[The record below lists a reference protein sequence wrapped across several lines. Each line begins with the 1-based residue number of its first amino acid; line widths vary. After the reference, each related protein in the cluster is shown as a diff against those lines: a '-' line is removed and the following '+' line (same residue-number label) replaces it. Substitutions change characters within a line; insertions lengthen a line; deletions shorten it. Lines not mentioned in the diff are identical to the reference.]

1 MSDAT
6 AIDLMDLDPFVAGE
20 EFELLA
26 ELRRDDPLHYND
38 EADGPGFWSLTRYED
53 IRWAGQRNDVFSSQ
67 QGTQIQSR
75 RAEGEGEARS
85 LINMDDPEH
94 KAVRKLLVD
103 HFTRKGAEENV
114 GAQAR
119 AVVDDLLDRA
129 VEAGECDWVDTV
141 SVPLPLRVFGAW
153 LGIADDDL
161 PQVLEWLNVI
171 GGQEDPEFAVG
182 PETMA
187 QTREGLFAFF
197 SDLHERRLR
206 EPQDDLVSVLAH
218 ATIDGQPLD
227 LRNRLLP
234 TYQLL
239 AFAGNDTTR
248 NLVSWGADTFHRWPG
263 EWARL
268 KENPAGRIG
277 TAIEELL
284 RLNSPVYCMRRT
296 MTEPFERH
304 GRHVE
309 AGEKVVLWW
318 AAANRDEGAFPDA
331 DRFDVTRTPNKHV
344 AFGWGRHFCMGSHVA
359 RLETEIL
366 FKRIIQRGI
375 TVEPL
380 TEPERVRSN
389 FFRGVKRLPV
399 RVRQ

>member
-1 MSDAT
+1 M
-6 AIDLMDLDPFVAGE
+6 AIDLMDLDPFVDGR
-20 EFELLA
+20 EFEVLGQ
-26 ELRRDDPLHYND
+26 LRRDDPLHWNE

-53 IRWAGQRNDVFSSQ
+53 IRWAGQHNQIFSSQ
-67 QGTQIQSR
+67 HGTQIQSR
-75 RAEGEGEARS
+75 RAEGDGEARS
-85 LINMDDPEH
+85 MINMDDPEH
-94 KAVRKLLVD
+94 KAVRKLLAD
-103 HFTRKGAEENV
+103 HFTRKGAEAKV
-114 GAQAR
+114 GAQAL

-129 VEAGECDWVDTV
+129 VEAGECDWTETV
-141 SVPLPLRVFGAW
+141 AVPLPLRVFGAW
-153 LGIADDDL
+153 LGIPDDDL

-187 QTREGLFAFF
+187 ATREGLFAFF
-197 SDLHERRLR
+197 SELHEERRR
-206 EPQDDLVSVLAH
+206 RPQDDIVSLLGQ
-218 ATIDGQPLD
+218 ATIDGEPLS
-227 LRNRLLP
+227 LENRLLP
-234 TYQLL
+234 NYQLL

-248 NLVSWGADTFHRWPG
+248 NLVSWGADTFAKWPD

-268 KENPAGRIG
+268 KEDPDGRIG

-284 RLNSPVYCMRRT
+284 RFNSPVYCMRRT

-304 GRHVE
+304 GRRVE
-309 AGEKVVLWW
+309 AGDKVVLWW
-318 AAANRDEGAFPDA
+318 AAANRDEDTFPDA

-366 FKRIIQRGI
+366 FKRIIERGI

-380 TEPERVRSN
+380 SEPERVRSN
-389 FFRGVKRLPV
+389 FFRGVKRFPV
-399 RVRQ
+399 RVSQ